1 MVDILLGLFVCVC
14 VCLFVCLFV
23 NRSLPLVSC
32 GQLLR
37 YADKRIANVNDSVHR
52 K

>member
-1 MVDILLGLFVCVC
+1 MWLTFYLVYLCVC
-14 VCLFVCLFV
+14 VFVCLFV
-23 NRSLPLVSC
+23 SRSLPLVRF